1 MDLPTGTPCQLCW
14 GLCAQP
20 PWCCALGTGL
30 RYRSPFLLLGMGRA
44 PSGTQGAP
52 IPVPPTWGWSH
63 LVPCATH
70 PVLRPPRPCVTHPGP
85 WPPLSAGVASRK
97 NPSQAVGSK
106 KQEWSWLWSTCTRS
120 SCSERDK
127 TTAGSSLGKAQA
139 PQGTSEGSQSQ
150 MQILQEGPA
159 AWECKWHSN
168 LWGRQN
174 VRLVWG
180 FTHKQGLAAER
191 GSAREPFL
199 LLLEPKDAQGGI
211 IPEQLFQAA
220 FPQSPNSAILAQISP
235 ALPSPHHKNFPGRI
249 QNVTQIQ
256 FTPVPALP

>member
-1 MDLPTGTPCQLCW
+1 MVPHPESCKALWMRPESMDLPTGTPCQLCW

-44 PSGTQGAP
+44 PSGTQGP
-52 IPVPPTWGWSH
+52 PVPVPPTWGWSH

-127 TTAGSSLGKAQA
+127 TGRIVPGQGSGTPRHFRGEPEPNANPAGRASGLGMQMAFKFVGKTKCKARVGFYTQARAGS
-139 PQGTSEGSQSQ
+139 
-150 MQILQEGPA
+150 
-159 AWECKWHSN
+159 
-168 LWGRQN
+168 
-174 VRLVWG
+174 
-180 FTHKQGLAAER
+180 
-191 GSAREPFL
+191 
-199 LLLEPKDAQGGI
+199 
-211 IPEQLFQAA
+211 
-220 FPQSPNSAILAQISP
+220 
-235 ALPSPHHKNFPGRI
+235 
-249 QNVTQIQ
+249 
-256 FTPVPALP
+256 